1 MRVGLTL
8 FVVFVSGAAP
18 ALGATY
24 AAHHLWGGV
33 FDFFKANMRGSF
45 FTGFLTIGG
54 FMLSLKTFVLV
65 KMKEGLYASDEYK
78 KRQAAMC
85 ECGSRDSL
93 YAPLKRL
100 SHLLFF
106 SIFAALVSSAL
117 QLTLGLW
124 PHWWSAALCLA
135 AAGGTIA
142 MLIFSLINI
151 KTNLDA
157 WFDCLDE
164 DAKKAPAAAASP
176 GPDALA

>member
-1 MRVGLTL
+1 MMVGLAL
-8 FVVFVSGAAP
+8 VVVFVAGAAP
-18 ALGATY
+18 AFGAAY

-33 FDFFKANMRGSF
+33 FDFFKTNMRGSF
-45 FTGFLTIGG
+45 FAGFLTIGG

-78 KRQAAMC
+78 KRQSSMC
-85 ECGSRDSL
+85 DLGSRDSL

-106 SIFAALVSSAL
+106 SILAALVTSAL

-124 PHWWSAALCLA
+124 SEWWAAGVCVA
-135 AAGGTIA
+135 AAGGTLA
-142 MLIFSLINI
+142 MLVFSLISI

-164 DAKKAPAAAASP
+164 DARKAAAAAST
-176 GPDALA
+176 GSDGTT